1 MTKTEAAVLSVAIVS
16 ATVASCLG
24 GLTEPL
30 VGIISVSIGY
40 GGGRVAGNKIGGSS
54 SI

>member
-1 MTKTEAAVLSVAIVS
+1 MTKTEAALISVAIVS

-24 GLTEPL
+24 GLTESL

-40 GGGRVAGNKIGGSS
+40 GGGRVVGTKVGGSS